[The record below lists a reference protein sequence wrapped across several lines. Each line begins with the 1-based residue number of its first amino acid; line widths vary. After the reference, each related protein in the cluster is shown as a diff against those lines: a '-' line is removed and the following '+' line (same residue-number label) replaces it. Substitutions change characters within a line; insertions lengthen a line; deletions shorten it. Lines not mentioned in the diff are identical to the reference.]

1 MLNKNNKNNTQ
12 KLKTKQSVPSKD
24 GVKSIVSDED
34 RYYPSV
40 RLMVCRDCAD
50 EKVSDQTE
58 IFTWD
63 PVQEVNV
70 PTAPRCPVCHSY
82 KMDWPA
88 DKDGSRHDAINEDRL
103 ISQKKS
109 YLIKNSEEYPDMESV
124 MEIEAPD
131 NGDDSHTIEPSEGF
145 DSSGI
150 IEKEFSHKGNI
161 HETGYAHLINVGN
174 TPHMQPKIPI
184 DDLVAIKMSQSK
196 SMINLWEDKTYG
208 SASINKEVKLK
219 MGFTLECLNKTG
231 QRKLSDQDAKRSL
244 NSVFFGKEWIRKNKP
259 QDGEWIPYK
268 LRQQIED
275 KEYEVERNIMVL
287 KTGEKYGGIIQ
298 KEYVVKDNLY
308 DTVDLTKLALET
320 DIPWADN
327 KTLDLYTL
335 YKASKKKRAKLKK
348 ETKLI
353 KQLEQLNLAE
363 IKLAEKEHA
372 QIVD

>member
-109 YLIKNSEEYPDMESV
+109 YLIKNSEEYPDENSLV
-124 MEIEAPD
+124 DIEVL
-131 NGDDSHTIEPSEGF
+131 DSNDSYTIEPKDGF

-161 HETGYAHLINVGN
+161 HETCYSHLVNPGN
-174 TPHMQPKIPI
+174 TPHMQRKIPI
-184 DDLVAIKMSQSK
+184 DDLVAIKKSQSK
-196 SMINLWEDKTYG
+196 RMINLWEEQTYG
-208 SASINKEVKLK
+208 NASINKEVKLK
-219 MGFTLECLNKTG
+219 MGFYLECDNHSGK
-231 QRKLSDQDAKRSL
+231 RKLSDQSAKRAL
-244 NSVFFGKEWIRKNKP
+244 DYIYFGKEWLRNNQPEEGKINKW
-259 QDGEWIPYK
+259 QMK
-268 LRQQIED
+268 VFED
-275 KEYEVERNIMVL
+275 KEQEIERQIVILRTGNINI
-287 KTGEKYGGIIQ
+287 GITEP
-298 KEYVVKDNLY
+298 EYKVRDNLY
-308 DTVDLTKLALET
+308 DTVDPAKLALET
-320 DIPWADN
+320 DIPWADII
-327 KTLDLYTL
+327 TLDLYKM
-335 YKASKKKRAKLKK
+335 YKASKKNKAKLKK
-348 ETKLI
+348 EAKL
-353 KQLEQLNLAE
+353 
-363 IKLAEKEHA
+363 KLAEKERT
-372 QIVD
+372 QIVN

>member
-1 MLNKNNKNNTQ
+1 MLNKNNKNNIQ

-34 RYYPSV
+34 KYYPSV

-63 PVQEVNV
+63 PIQEVNV

-88 DKDGSRHDAINEDRL
+88 DKDGSRHDAIDEDRL

-109 YLIKNSEEYPDMESV
+109 YLLKNNHTEYPDEDSV
-124 MEIEAPD
+124 ANVEVLD
-131 NGDDSHTIEPSEGF
+131 SNDSHTIEPQEGF
-145 DSSGI
+145 ESSGI
-150 IEKEFSHKGNI
+150 VEKEFSHKGNI
-161 HETGYAHLINVGN
+161 HETGYAHLINVGI

-184 DDLVAIKMSQSK
+184 DDLVAIKISQSK

-231 QRKLSDQDAKRSL
+231 TRKLSDQDAKRSL
-244 NSVFFGKEWIRKNKP
+244 NIIFFGKEWIRKNKP
-259 QDGEWIPYK
+259 QDGEWISYK
-268 LRQQIED
+268 FKQQIED

-287 KTGEKYGGIIQ
+287 KTGVKNGGIIQ
-298 KEYVVKDNLY
+298 KEYEVRDNLY

-320 DIPWADN
+320 DVPWGDI
-327 KTLDLYTL
+327 KTLDLYEL
-335 YKASKKKRAKLKK
+335 YKASKKKQAKLKK
-348 ETKLI
+348 ESKLKI
-353 KQLEQLNLAE
+353 QLEQLNLAQIE
-363 IKLAEKEHA
+363 LAEKERT
-372 QIVD
+372 QIVN